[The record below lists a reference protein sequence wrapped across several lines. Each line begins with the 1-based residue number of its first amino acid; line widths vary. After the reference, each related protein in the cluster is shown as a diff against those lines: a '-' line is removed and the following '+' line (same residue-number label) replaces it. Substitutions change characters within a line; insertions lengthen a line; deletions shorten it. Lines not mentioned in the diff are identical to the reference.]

1 MHVATWNLQ
10 RGGTS
15 RAARAAQETVL
26 QDLAADVLVL
36 TEPGASYMN
45 GPGVVTSP
53 RRDGDQKDDEPW
65 VAIVGT
71 SVEPVPLEI
80 PFERMAAA
88 ATARVNDV
96 PLVIYGSVLPWAFVG
111 RAAPELLREGETA
124 TDAFLRVLREQAA
137 DIERLGR
144 RHPDHAII
152 WAGDFN
158 QTVSGRNFGGSATRR
173 EALLGAL
180 DRLGLVAW
188 NGAAA
193 NVDEGM
199 RAIDLICGPCERTI
213 GRQGR
218 IDPTIDGVVA
228 SDHAGYWV
236 EL

>member
-1 MHVATWNLQ
+1 MRAATWNLQ
-10 RGGTS
+10 GGGTS

-53 RRDGDQKDDEPW
+53 RRHADQKDDAPW

-71 SVEPVPLEI
+71 CVEPVPLDI
-80 PFERMAAA
+80 PFARMAVA
-88 ATARVNDV
+88 ATARVDDV
-96 PLVIYGSVLPWAFVG
+96 PFLIYGSVLPWAFVG
-111 RAAPELLREGETA
+111 RNAPELLRKGETA
-124 TDAFLRVLREQAA
+124 TDAFRRVLREQAA

-144 RHPDHAII
+144 RHRDHVII

-158 QTVSGRNFGGSATRR
+158 QTVSGRNFGGSVTKR
-173 EALLGAL
+173 EALLAAL
-180 DRLGLVAW
+180 DGLGLVAW
-188 NGAAA
+188 NAAAA
-193 NVDEGM
+193 NADEGM
-199 RAIDLICGPCERTI
+199 YAIDLICGPGERTTR
-213 GRQGR
+213 RQGR
-218 IDPTIDGVVA
+218 IDPTLDGVVM